1 MIRGGGAEAL
11 ALRAS
16 DSSRLSLARCN
27 NPAVPR
33 RAVGVCV
40 SLLLSVL
47 VPLWAESQV
56 AAGRPADSG
65 RAALEAARAAW
76 NRGEPKAALDIL
88 RRLRAESA
96 DSISVLESYRLS
108 AEYTLARGDE
118 YTARYFLQ
126 RLLDSAPGS
135 PQAFM
140 SCVLLARHSYDARSW
155 SASLEYYLDAV
166 DGYTEGVSAPRN
178 DLDLAL
184 LRATELTMYHKEDS
198 AGARSLF
205 RRIDPHG
212 LSGADLSLYK
222 TMRVRLLWSAIT
234 PQALGLGDANVSC
247 LRIDD
252 DDLWIG
258 TWNGGVARYAV
269 SSARSDPFPGP
280 AYSRSIEVSQRR
292 VWIGMAGGLAWYG
305 KSTGRWQTEPAFPT
319 RNVQVVREIA
329 GTLYAG
335 TLGDGL
341 FRLGGSGWEQVSDG
355 DLPGRFITCM
365 ALDGGGSRLLI
376 GTMNLGLVVLDLVTG
391 SMQTLSEIIPDFA
404 SENITSVLA
413 DSAGRV
419 WIGTYG
425 DGLTL
430 WVADKG
436 TLRRFSRASGE
447 IGDDWILASCET
459 DRGVYF
465 GSFGGGVSVFVKG
478 SERWKRFGISDGLAS
493 ADVVA
498 IAWRAPFLFF
508 GTLGGGVSMYDEAE
522 DAEQL

>member
-1 MIRGGGAEAL
+1 
-11 ALRAS
+11 
-16 DSSRLSLARCN
+16 
-27 NPAVPR
+27 
-33 RAVGVCV
+33 
-40 SLLLSVL
+40 
-47 VPLWAESQV
+47 
-56 AAGRPADSG
+56 
-65 RAALEAARAAW
+65 
-76 NRGEPKAALDIL
+76 
-88 RRLRAESA
+88 
-96 DSISVLESYRLS
+96 
-108 AEYTLARGDE
+108 
-118 YTARYFLQ
+118 
-126 RLLDSAPGS
+126 
-135 PQAFM
+135 
-140 SCVLLARHSYDARSW
+140 
-155 SASLEYYLDAV
+155 
-166 DGYTEGVSAPRN
+166 
-178 DLDLAL
+178 
-184 LRATELTMYHKEDS
+184 
-198 AGARSLF
+198 
-205 RRIDPHG
+205 
-212 LSGADLSLYK
+212 
-222 TMRVRLLWSAIT
+222 
-234 PQALGLGDANVSC
+234 
-247 LRIDD
+247 
-252 DDLWIG
+252 
-258 TWNGGVARYAV
+258 
-269 SSARSDPFPGP
+269 
-280 AYSRSIEVSQRR
+280 
-292 VWIGMAGGLAWYG
+292 
-305 KSTGRWQTEPAFPT
+305 
-319 RNVQVVREIA
+319 
-329 GTLYAG
+329 
-335 TLGDGL
+335 
-341 FRLGGSGWEQVSDG
+341 LGGSGWEQVSDG

-498 IAWRAPFLFF
+498 IAWRAPYLFF